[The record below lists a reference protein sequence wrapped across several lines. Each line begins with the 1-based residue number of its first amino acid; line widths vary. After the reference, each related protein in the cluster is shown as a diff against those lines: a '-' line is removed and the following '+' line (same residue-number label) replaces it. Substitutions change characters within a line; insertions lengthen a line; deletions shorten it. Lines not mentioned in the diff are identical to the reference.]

1 MKSNNEWLRDASM
14 NLLVDYYP
22 EVQFR
27 PYGSGATRAN
37 VLPWLKQLKL
47 GYICVYAKG
56 HGGYTTWPSSL
67 KTQHNML
74 GQDMP
79 KFFREVTRETGA
91 KLFLYYSGL
100 LDGNAGLR
108 HPEWRAKNPD
118 GSDKRCLE
126 TFEFLCSYQMCPLSQ
141 YWDEWVSVHL
151 KELFQN
157 YAPDGIWVDGDW
169 AAACYCD
176 RCQAQFRKET
186 GWKEPWS
193 DIVKRKDFQ
202 SEYSKFWSRVLHGWR
217 TRFCGFVKSLKPD
230 CLYSAGNI
238 STRREFAA
246 PFDWRSG
253 DCFSPGFYDLRG
265 IAFYASWFG
274 SLDVPYDL
282 YICDTSF
289 THARLQVR
297 SRTKTLDRML
307 QEAAIVAANG
317 GVVGYWTYPLGNGA
331 FVPSRMRKAVAVRRF
346 LEERKKVFLHTE
358 SLPWT
363 AVLSTDPAS
372 PTYGGPG
379 VEGAYRAFAA
389 LHRSPDVMDETGVA
403 NNMPHKL
410 IILPEQSVI
419 TQSTMRKLGVIVR
432 RGAILI
438 SSGDSIQSL
447 ELQKMIGVK
456 NVRRNVVAD
465 GHVILKHSDE
475 PTGIDSQWDALEL
488 AGAKE
493 LYPLYLSWDQFNP
506 ECRLLANN
514 WPMHGQLDEEKPEPA
529 GFPSVVWRRVGKG
542 MVVHICTGIFSQYK
556 KLGDPQMLRFLREI
570 IDFID
575 PAPFFKTD
583 APSWMNIS
591 LRHSKQQLFA
601 HFVNCNSGR
610 DMSKL
615 HTDDIWVDEIPVVGP
630 ISCEIRIQKKPRKVV
645 WEPEGKKIDFNY
657 ASQILSV
664 TIPKV
669 HIHGCLSVSL

>member
-1 MKSNNEWLRDASM
+1 MRDASM

-79 KFFREVTRETGA
+79 KFFREVTREAGT

-100 LDGNAGLR
+100 HDGNAGLR
-108 HPEWRAKNPD
+108 HPEWRSKKLD
-118 GSDKRCLE
+118 GSDMRRYDH
-126 TFEFLCSYQMCPLSQ
+126 FEFFCSYQMCPLSQ
-141 YWDEWVSVHL
+141 YWDEWVAIHL
-151 KELFQN
+151 KELIQN
-157 YAPDGIWVDGDW
+157 YDPDGIWVDGDW
-169 AAACYCD
+169 ATPCYCD
-176 RCQAQFRKET
+176 RCQAKFCMET

-193 DIVKRKDFQ
+193 DIVKRNDFQ

-217 TRFCGFVKSLKPD
+217 TRFCAFIKSLKPD
-230 CLYSAGNI
+230 CLYSAGNV

-253 DCFSPGFYDLRG
+253 DCFSPAGFDIKG
-265 IAFYASWFG
+265 IAFCANWFG
-274 SLDVPYDL
+274 SLGAPYDVYL
-282 YICDTSF
+282 CDTSF
-289 THARLQVR
+289 IGSRLQVR
-297 SRTKTLDRML
+297 SRSKTLDRML

-317 GVVGYWTYPLGNGA
+317 GAVGYWTYPLGNGA
-331 FVPSRMRKAVAVRRF
+331 FVPSRMRKAVAARRF
-346 LEERKKVFLHTE
+346 LEERQKVFLHTE

-372 PTYGGPG
+372 PTFGGSG
-379 VEGAYRAFAA
+379 VEGAYRVFTA
-389 LHRSPDVMDETGVA
+389 LHRSPDVMDETGVT
-403 NNMPHKL
+403 NKMPHKL
-410 IILPEQSVI
+410 IVLPEQHVI
-419 TQSTMRKLGVIVR
+419 PQSTMKKLGVIVR

-438 SSGDSIQSL
+438 SSGDSIQSP

-506 ECRLLANN
+506 ECRLLSNN

-529 GFPSVVWRRVGKG
+529 GFPAVVWRRMGKG
-542 MVVHICTGIFSQYK
+542 MVVHICTDIFSQYQ
-556 KLGDPQMLRFLREI
+556 KLGDPQMLRFLHEI
-570 IDFID
+570 IDFVD

-583 APSWMNIS
+583 APSWLNVS
-591 LRHSKQQLFA
+591 LRQKGKQLLV
-601 HFVNCNSGR
+601 HFVNCNPGR
-610 DMSKL
+610 DMSKIN
-615 HTDDIWVDEIPVVGP
+615 TDDLWVNEIPAIGP
-630 ISCEIRIQKKPRKVV
+630 IVCEIRINKKPQKVV
-645 WEPEGKKIDFNY
+645 WEPEGRKLDFRY
-657 ASQILSV
+657 SDRILSV

-669 HIHGCLSVSL
+669 HIHGCLSVLL